1 MFITFTDLTA
11 RLIAII
17 SKNFCNDDGF
27 GHNYE
32 EYKGMGQ
39 AAVNHLLETKEGQVK
54 AAFFSYKL
62 RDITG
67 IGEIDIAWGKVLD
80 SEKHTGYGI
89 AHILDKHGIAAVKMI
104 GEIIEK
110 GSFNGASN
118 GKIKIKYKKY
128 NVIISPEWKGS
139 KRNIIVSGF
148 DKEKTSSKKNK
159 RN

>member
-1 MFITFTDLTA
+1 
-11 RLIAII
+11 
-17 SKNFCNDDGF
+17 
-27 GHNYE
+27 
-32 EYKGMGQ
+32 MGQ

-62 RDITG
+62 RVITG

-118 GKIKIKYKKY
+118 GKIKIKYKNY
-128 NVIISPEWKGS
+128 NVIIRPSWNGE
-139 KRNIIVSGF
+139 KRNVVVSGF
-148 DKEKTSSKKNK
+148 NKDEQQKKEIT
-159 RN
+159 RQLTQL